1 MRIIN
6 IFSGFQNAY
15 NDAGWQLWYRSNLIG
30 VYHTRKDARNVA
42 ATCLPTRAN
51 IIALLENSVYD
62 TSTVRI
68 SRTGEVSAIMDA
80 NKTRIKG
87 PHTVRHYLGQ
97 PHQFNFPGRQSARES
112 IANAEG
118 RS

>member
-1 MRIIN
+1 MKIIN
-6 IFSGFQNAY
+6 VLAGFQNAY
-15 NDAGWQLWYRSNLIG
+15 NAPGWQLWDKAHLIG
-30 VYHTRKDARNVA
+30 VYRTRKDARNAA

-80 NKTRIKG
+80 NKTCNG
-87 PHTVRHYLGQ
+87 PHTVRHFLGS
-97 PHQFNFPGRQSARES
+97 PHQFNFPGRQFARDA
-112 IANAEG
+112 IAAKEG
-118 RS
+118 RQ